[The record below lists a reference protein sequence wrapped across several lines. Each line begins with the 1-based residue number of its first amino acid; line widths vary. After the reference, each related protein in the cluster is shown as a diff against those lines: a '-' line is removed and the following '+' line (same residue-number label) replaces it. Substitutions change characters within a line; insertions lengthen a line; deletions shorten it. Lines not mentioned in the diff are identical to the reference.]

1 MEYTTVTI
9 DNLGCGMW
17 RSIKEGSE
25 KFFGQIMY
33 NVGEG
38 CRVSF
43 WHDLWSGPIPLKE
56 LFPAMFACTKSKEA
70 WVSDLVVSTLVG
82 GNDLEFTFPSWSSGL
97 GGTHCLFLFWAYL
110 FIYAKGVRGWSPRLE
125 IDYVW
130 GMWCVLFL

>member
-17 RSIKEGSE
+17 RSIKEVSD
-25 KFFGQIMY
+25 KFFSQIMY

-43 WHDLWSGPIPLKE
+43 WHDPSSGPIPLKE

-82 GNDLEFTFPSWSSGL
+82 GM
-97 GGTHCLFLFWAYL
+97 
-110 FIYAKGVRGWSPRLE
+110 I
-125 IDYVW
+125 
-130 GMWCVLFL
+130 